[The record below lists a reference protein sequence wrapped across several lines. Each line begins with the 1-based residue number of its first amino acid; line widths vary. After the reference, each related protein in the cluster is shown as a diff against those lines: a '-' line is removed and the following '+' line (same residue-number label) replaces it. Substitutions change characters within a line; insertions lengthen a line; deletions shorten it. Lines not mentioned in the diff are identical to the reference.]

1 MKKILLLLFVSLFT
15 FSSCGTAL
23 SLKGSDDTSKWY
35 RYQVG
40 MKPSQLSSN
49 GSVFY
54 RAQINNDEYIEVY
67 YDKSLSADATYYYNQ
82 LLQQYGWTRNGDAWS
97 ASQSDIRPSSVSQ
110 YSIRPSRS
118 VLHISVK
125 RGVAVYIYPD
135 SFFRVFKV
143 ARKYDTTKTL

>member
-54 RAQINNDEYIEVY
+54 RAQINNDKYRG
-67 YDKSLSADATYYYNQ
+67 
-82 LLQQYGWTRNGDAWS
+82 LLR
-97 ASQSDIRPSSVSQ
+97 
-110 YSIRPSRS
+110 
-118 VLHISVK
+118 
-125 RGVAVYIYPD
+125 
-135 SFFRVFKV
+135 
-143 ARKYDTTKTL
+143 